1 MYGSGVYSP
10 PSKSVKPK
18 YDSRIYNAI
27 IEGAVTF
34 NKNTRTPYTK
44 TQPLAYVAR
53 GQMLL
58 FSIWLC
64 YSWTIPARLDQTFSY
79 SPTACALFYT
89 HTHTHKIN
97 IYSHTHPNRKLLG
110 WKCRW
115 NILEIKFSRR
125 FFLLTKQKKR
135 FSIFHGC
142 CCCCWEKKNIHFH
155 FRLMWVDEIQIIVN
169 ISCSNQFRL
178 Y

>member
-89 HTHTHKIN
+89 HTHTQDKYIFTYTPKSEIVRVKMSLEYTRNQIFTPLFPIN
-97 IYSHTHPNRKLLG
+97 ETKETVFHFSWLL
-110 WKCRW
+110 
-115 NILEIKFSRR
+115 
-125 FFLLTKQKKR
+125 LLLLR
-135 FSIFHGC
+135 
-142 CCCCWEKKNIHFH
+142 EKKNIHFH

-169 ISCSNQFRL
+169 ISCNNQIRL